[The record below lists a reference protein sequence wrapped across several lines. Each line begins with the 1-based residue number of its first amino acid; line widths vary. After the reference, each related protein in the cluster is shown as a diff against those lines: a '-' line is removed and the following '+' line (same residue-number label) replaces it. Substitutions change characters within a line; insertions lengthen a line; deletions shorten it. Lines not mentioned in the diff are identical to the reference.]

1 MESLCYIIDARLS
14 FLEQFVENCQKS
26 LRHAPGGHLRVC
38 QEKNRCQYYHV
49 TEDGTKN
56 GKYLKKKDVKLR
68 STLAMKD
75 YAEQALP
82 IAQKEL
88 AVLRKCRSALPTP
101 AAEEVYDTLHPLRKN
116 CFVPFCLPDDLYV
129 QNWVNASFST
139 KGVGDDVPEFFTD
152 NGERVRSKSEV
163 LIADK
168 LKKLGIPYRY
178 ECELQLKNGIIIY
191 PDFTVLNVRKR
202 QIYYYEHLG
211 MMDDPLYV
219 QSVIQRFEW
228 YRQNGIF
235 LGVQLF
241 VTWETRNFPLVMRS
255 AEQLYRSI
263 FL

>member
-26 LRHAPGGHLRVC
+26 LRHAPAGHLRVC

-56 GKYLKKKDVKLR
+56 GK
-68 STLAMKD
+68 
-75 YAEQALP
+75 
-82 IAQKEL
+82 L

-255 AEQLYRSI
+255 AEQLYRSV